1 MKRLFLFLFSLV
13 ILSSC
18 QKEEDFNSNIS
29 PYQNYDVTIDQEQM
43 DVQGFNGTQWVITQ
57 ITYTDLITET
67 HSDTLTFNGLYDY
80 TFGNYPSTYSF
91 YSTPT
96 NFKLELYDTPWGN
109 IVGTLYNY
117 NMNNGVIEGLV
128 FKDLMDN
135 SKTYKVWMYRIS

>member
-1 MKRLFLFLFSLV
+1 MKQLFLFLFSLV

-18 QKEEDFNSNIS
+18 QKDENYNSNIS
-29 PYQNYDVTIDQEQM
+29 QYQNYDVTIDQSQM
-43 DVQGFNGTQWVITQ
+43 DVQGFNGSQWVITK
-57 ITYTDLITET
+57 ITYTDLITES

-80 TFGNYPSTYSF
+80 TFDNYPSTYSF

-128 FKDLMDN
+128 FKDIMDN
-135 SKTYKVWMYRIS
+135 SKTYKVWMYKIS